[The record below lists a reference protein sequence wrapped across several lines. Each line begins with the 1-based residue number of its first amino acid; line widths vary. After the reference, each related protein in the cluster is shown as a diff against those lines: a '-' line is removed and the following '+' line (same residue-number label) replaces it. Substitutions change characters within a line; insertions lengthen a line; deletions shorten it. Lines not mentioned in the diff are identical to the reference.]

1 MPASPMPAPR
11 LPRRVVLTATAVA
24 GAALATSCSNE
35 GRGGIPA
42 EFANAPVPLPT
53 HIPYQGVEPDLPGD
67 PETGLMD
74 GYFSYPA
81 DPVTSLP
88 TAPGDGE
95 NIAALVRTDKPVPP
109 DAARNAFWQEL
120 NTRLG
125 SELELNIV
133 PAPDWGQKFATTV
146 AGDVLP
152 ELFAVEGGTP
162 LLPQFLDAS
171 AADLTAHLSGDA
183 IQDYPFLA
191 NIPTDTWR
199 GTAFNGKIMGVPV
212 PRGVMSTSILYKRED
227 LLAEKGIDDDP
238 QSFDEFL
245 DLCTELTEPREN
257 VFALGSVPLDLIRQM
272 LDIPNGWSESDG
284 SLTSSVEADQQQ
296 EALDAAR
303 RLVDAGV
310 LNPGTFGAQSSDRKS
325 WFGSGRNYFIFDT
338 FSAWPQFHQAQTSGE
353 TFAMKAM
360 RTPGFDGDPEM
371 ANAWLANPT
380 YGISA
385 IRQDVADRAETF
397 LQVLNYLAAPFG
409 TAEYLFRIYGVEG
422 VHYTMDG
429 SDPVP
434 NDRGS
439 SETALGFRY
448 LTDAPWPI
456 YVPGNRDST
465 QNWYDGQRTAVDY
478 GVRDPTLGLYS
489 ETKTRVGGSIDG
501 RLSDLT
507 NDILQGRKPV
517 SDWDAGVTKWR
528 QDGGDQIRDE
538 LEKARADRDSA

>member
-1 MPASPMPAPR
+1 MTKHDIT
-11 LPRRVVLTATAVA
+11 RRAALTGAAAAGVALTA
-24 GAALATSCSNE
+24 SCSNE

-53 HIPYQGVEPDLPGD
+53 HIPYQGVDPDLPGD
-67 PETGLMD
+67 PDTGLMN

-81 DPVTSLP
+81 DPVTTISEP
-88 TAPGDGE
+88 PADGDL
-95 NIAALVRTDKPVPP
+95 ISALVRTDKPVPP
-109 DAARNAFWQEL
+109 DASRNAFWQEL

-146 AGDVLP
+146 AGDSLP
-152 ELFAVEGGTP
+152 ELFAVAGGTP

-171 AADLTAHLSGDA
+171 AADLTSHLSGSA
-183 IQDYPFLA
+183 AEDYPFLA

-199 GTAFNGKIMGVPV
+199 ETAYNGKIMGVPV
-212 PRGVMSTSILYKRED
+212 PRGVMSTNILYERAD
-227 LLAEKGIDDDP
+227 LLEKKGIDQDP
-238 QSFDEFL
+238 RSFDEFL
-245 DLCTELTEPREN
+245 ALCEELTEPQEN

-272 LDIPNGWSESDG
+272 LGIPNGWVEVDG
-284 SLTSSVEADQQQ
+284 ALTSSFEAEEQK
-296 EALDAAR
+296 EALSAAR
-303 RLVDAGV
+303 KLVDAGV
-310 LNPGTFGAQSSDRKS
+310 LNPGTFGSQSSDRKS

-338 FSAWPQFHQAQTSGE
+338 FSAWPQFHQAQTSGDQ
-353 TFAMKAM
+353 FAMTAM
-360 RTPGFDGDPEM
+360 RTPGFDGDPGR
-371 ANAWLANPT
+371 ACAWLANPT

-385 IRQDVADRAETF
+385 IRKDAADRVQAF
-397 LQVLNYLAAPFG
+397 LRVLNYLAAPFG
-409 TAEYLFRIYGVEG
+409 TAEYLFRVYGIEG

-429 SDPVP
+429 SDPMP
-434 NDRGS
+434 TDRGT

-465 QNWYDGQRTAVDY
+465 QNWYDAQKTAVEY

-489 ETKTRVGGSIDG
+489 ETSTRIGGSIGG
-501 RLSDLT
+501 RLNDLT

-517 SDWDAGVTKWR
+517 SAWDAGVASWR
-528 QDGGDQIRDE
+528 QNGGDRIREE
-538 LEKARADRDSA
+538 LEEARADRRSA